1 MTIQQQISKR
11 VRDLRIKRDLTQEQL
26 ADLAGVSPNF
36 LNRIENGRETPSF
49 ETIESVSKAL
59 RVSLT
64 SLLAG
69 IKDPSEKDNDIAK
82 IAIAYHRLSAKQKKL
97 ALPILLNSLKTIKTL

>member
-26 ADLAGVSPNF
+26 ADLAGISPNF
-36 LNRIENGRETPSF
+36 LNRIENGKEKPSF
-49 ETIESVSKAL
+49 ETIEGISKAL
-59 RVSLT
+59 RVSLA

-69 IKDPSEKDNDIAK
+69 IKDASEKENDVAK
-82 IAIAYHRLSAKQKKL
+82 IAIAYRRLSPKQKQI
-97 ALPILLNSLKTIKTL
+97 ALPLVISLFKTLKET